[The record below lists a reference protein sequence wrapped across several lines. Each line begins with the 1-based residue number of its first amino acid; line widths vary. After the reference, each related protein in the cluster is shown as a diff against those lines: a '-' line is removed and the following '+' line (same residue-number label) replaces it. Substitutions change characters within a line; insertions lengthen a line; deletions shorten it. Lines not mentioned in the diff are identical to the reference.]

1 METREDA
8 DGSLVLTYDS
18 SRWTKW
24 LIGATLVLLGAAAYD
39 YFVGARG
46 DERLIGL
53 LAGSATTALSALV
66 VLEQS
71 TFRVDPRSRLIEWEQ
86 RWGFRRRAGIT
97 PFADVKH
104 VSAERPI
111 GDSGV
116 PSRRV
121 CLHLADGSLLPV
133 TVGYRLDAGQKI
145 SRAAEALRRVL
156 GQDAVPPPTESAR
169 AMIEQGR
176 TVEAIRILVER
187 EGLSLSD
194 AKDRVD
200 QIRRG

>member
-1 METREDA
+1 MDTREDA

-18 SRWTKW
+18 SLWTKW
-24 LIGATLVLLGAAAYD
+24 LIGATLVLIGTAAYD
-39 YFVGARG
+39 YFIGARG

-53 LAGSATTALSALV
+53 LAGAATTALSALV
-66 VLEQS
+66 MLEQS

-97 PFADVKH
+97 PFADIKH

-133 TVGYRLDAGQKI
+133 TVGYRTDADQKI
-145 SRAAEALRRVL
+145 TKAAEALRTAL
-156 GQDAVPPPTESAR
+156 GQDAVPSPAESAR
-169 AMIEQGR
+169 VMIEQGR
-176 TVEAIRILVER
+176 TVEAIKILVER
-187 EGLSLSD
+187 EGLSLAD
-194 AKDRVD
+194 AKHRVD

>member
-1 METREDA
+1 MDTREDT

-18 SRWTKW
+18 SLWTKW
-24 LIGATLVLLGAAAYD
+24 LIGATLVLIGTAAYD
-39 YFVGARG
+39 YFIGARG
-46 DERLIGL
+46 DQRLIGL
-53 LAGSATTALSALV
+53 LAGAATTALSALV
-66 VLEQS
+66 MLEQS

-97 PFADVKH
+97 TFADIKH

-133 TVGYRLDAGQKI
+133 TVGYRTDADQKI
-145 SRAAEALRRVL
+145 TKAAEALRTVL
-156 GQDAVPPPTESAR
+156 GQDAVPSPAESAR
-169 AMIEQGR
+169 VMIEQGR
-176 TVEAIRILVER
+176 TVEAIKILVER
-187 EGLSLSD
+187 EGLSLAD
-194 AKDRVD
+194 AKHRVD

>member
-176 TVEAIRILVER
+176 TVEAIRILVDR

>member
-1 METREDA
+1 MDTREEP
-8 DGSLVLTYDS
+8 DGSLLLTYDS
-18 SRWTKW
+18 SLWTKW
-24 LIGATLVLLGAAAYD
+24 LIGATLVLLGTAAYD
-39 YFVGARG
+39 YFIGTRG

-53 LAGSATTALSALV
+53 LGGAATCAITALV

-71 TFRVDPRSRLIEWEQ
+71 NFRVDPRSRLIEWEQ
-86 RWGFRRRAGIT
+86 RWGFRQRAGVT

-121 CLHLADGSLLPV
+121 CLHLADGSLLPS
-133 TVGYRLDAGQKI
+133 TVGYRTDADERI
-145 SRAAEALRRVL
+145 SKAAEQLRRVL
-156 GQDAVPPPTESAR
+156 GQPVVPTAAESAR

-176 TVEAIRILVER
+176 TVEAIKIFVEQ
-187 EGLSLSD
+187 EGLSLAE

>member
-1 METREDA
+1 MDTREDA

-18 SRWTKW
+18 SLWTKW
-24 LIGATLVLLGAAAYD
+24 LIGATLVLLGTAAYD
-39 YFVGARG
+39 YFIGARG
-46 DERLIGL
+46 DQRLIGL
-53 LAGSATTALSALV
+53 LAGAATTALSALV

-97 PFADVKH
+97 TFADIKH

-133 TVGYRLDAGQKI
+133 TVGYRTDADQKI
-145 SRAAEALRRVL
+145 TKAAEALRTAL
-156 GQDAVPPPTESAR
+156 GQDAVPSPAESAR
-169 AMIEQGR
+169 VMIEQGR
-176 TVEAIRILVER
+176 TVEAIKILVER
-187 EGLSLSD
+187 EGLSLAD
-194 AKDRVD
+194 AKHRVD

>member
-53 LAGSATTALSALV
+53 LAGSATTALSARV

-71 TFRVDPRSRLIEWEQ
+71 TFRVDPRSRLIEW
-86 RWGFRRRAGIT
+86 
-97 PFADVKH
+97 
-104 VSAERPI
+104 
-111 GDSGV
+111 
-116 PSRRV
+116 
-121 CLHLADGSLLPV
+121 
-133 TVGYRLDAGQKI
+133 
-145 SRAAEALRRVL
+145 
-156 GQDAVPPPTESAR
+156 
-169 AMIEQGR
+169 
-176 TVEAIRILVER
+176 
-187 EGLSLSD
+187 
-194 AKDRVD
+194 
-200 QIRRG
+200 